1 MGPQMITYTTRDGD
15 RLDQICLAVYGRASK
30 TTETV
35 LYQVSNYG
43 VTDMCAVFRAGEKLF
58 YQISNQSRLKKKR
71 NYGIDE

>member
-43 VTDMCAVFRAGEKLF
+43 V
-58 YQISNQSRLKKKR
+58 
-71 NYGIDE
+71 

>member
-1 MGPQMITYTTRDGD
+1 MITYTTRDGD

-43 VTDMCAVFRAGEKLF
+43 VTDMCAVFRAG
-58 YQISNQSRLKKKR
+58 
-71 NYGIDE
+71 

>member
-1 MGPQMITYTTRDGD
+1 MGPQMNTYTTRDGD

-43 VTDMCAVFRAGEKLF
+43 VTDMCAVFRAGEKMVLPARDPEA
-58 YQISNQSRLKKKR
+58 IKKETRLW
-71 NYGIDE
+71 D

>member
-43 VTDMCAVFRAGEKLF
+43 VTDMCAVFRAGDNIILSDITQELF
-58 YQISNQSRLKKKR
+58 NKETQLMC
-71 NYGIDE
+71 

>member
-1 MGPQMITYTTRDGD
+1 MITYTTRDGD
-15 RLDQICLAVYGRASK
+15 RLDQICFAVYGRASK

-58 YQISNQSRLKKKR
+58 YPISNQNRLKKKR